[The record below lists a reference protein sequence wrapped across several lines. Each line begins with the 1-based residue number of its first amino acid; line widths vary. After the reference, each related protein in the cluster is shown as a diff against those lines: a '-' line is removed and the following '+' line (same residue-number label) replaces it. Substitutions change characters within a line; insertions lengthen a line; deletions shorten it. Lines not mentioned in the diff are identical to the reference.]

1 MTVSLAVVLATL
13 LVIGLV
19 FITFASV
26 LGTKAKVQAVADM
39 AALAGADE
47 SSVAVFT
54 STNAADVCAVVGLVV
69 EANDMNLARC
79 HQDGA
84 DVLVIVNAERSILS
98 FDLNVTARAR
108 AGPLI
113 SPQ

>member
-1 MTVSLAVVLATL
+1 MTLSLAGVLAAL

-19 FITFASV
+19 LGTFASI

-54 STNAADVCAVVGLVV
+54 SANASDACAVVGEVV
-69 EANDMNLARC
+69 EANDMNLTQC

-84 DVLVIVNAERSILS
+84 DVLVIVKAERSILS
-98 FDLNVTARAR
+98 FGLDVTARAR
-108 AGPLI
+108 AGPVV